1 MLSNCNMCPRQC
13 GVNRYVK
20 SGYCGVSGDL
30 VRVGRASLHMW
41 EEPCISGKNG
51 SGTIF
56 FAGCNLGCVYCQNR
70 ALSQNCAGIDITV
83 EQLSDIMLSLQKQ
96 GAHNINLV
104 TPTHYSAQI
113 RKAFHLAQQKGLT
126 IPLVYNSSGYD
137 LPETLQS
144 LNGIISVYL
153 TDFKYANDDL
163 GKLYS
168 KVDDYSSV
176 AMNALREMFRQ
187 VGEPMYCDGM
197 LIKGIIVRHLVLPGQ
212 LQNSKDV
219 LKKVYD
225 EFGDSVIISI
235 MNQYTPVGEQS
246 LDELN
251 RRVTAEEYD
260 EVIEYAISI
269 GIQNAFIQ
277 EEGTQEESF
286 IPEFN
291 GEGIV

>member
-20 SGYCGVSGDL
+20 NGYCGVSGDL
-30 VRVGRASLHMW
+30 IRVGRASLHMW

-70 ALSQNCAGIDITV
+70 ALSQNCDGIDITV

-153 TDFKYANDDL
+153 TDFKYANDHL

-176 AMNALREMFRQ
+176 AMNVLREMFRQ
-187 VGEPMYCDGM
+187 AGEPVYCDGM
-197 LIKGIIVRHLVLPGQ
+197 LIKGVIVRHLVLPGQ

-225 EFGDSVIISI
+225 EFGDRVIISI
-235 MNQYTPVGEQS
+235 MNQYTPIGEQS

-251 RRVTAEEYD
+251 RRVTPEEYD